1 MCVAPPQVRK
11 REARIQHL
19 QREIDKIKA
28 KEKEMEELSAGQA
41 STLVRWAAAQ
51 RVQTLL
57 LPRYST
63 APRCRGLSCLLVWV
77 ARLKAASTLVTW
89 AAAQS
94 SAACW
99 FWVDV

>member
-51 RVQTLL
+51 
-57 LPRYST
+57 
-63 APRCRGLSCLLVWV
+63 
-77 ARLKAASTLVTW
+77 
-89 AAAQS
+89 S

-99 FWVDV
+99 CWVGRLDGPSET